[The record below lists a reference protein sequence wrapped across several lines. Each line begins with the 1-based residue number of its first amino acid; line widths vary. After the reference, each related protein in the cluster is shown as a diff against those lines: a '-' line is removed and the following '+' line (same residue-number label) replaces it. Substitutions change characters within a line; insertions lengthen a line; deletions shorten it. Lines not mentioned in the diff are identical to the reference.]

1 MLKKARRILRD
12 MTPEDWC
19 VAMFG
24 ASFFIGVWY
33 ALPMVNTITDVWPFG
48 GGVLRAMEAH
58 TLLPGY
64 GVDYG
69 TLSFYQNYLAM
80 AVALGFGFALSGFD
94 FEAVKTVLILNP
106 SYSLLVP
113 RTVSALTSVALLVI
127 VYRFLKAHTQGTEWR
142 LALLMLTFGSVLTTL
157 LVRSG
162 KMWMLSLL
170 LVVVSFIYLYRAV
183 TEEREKGQLGR
194 LSFTSVITAFL
205 AASNFL
211 FAGLFL
217 VNIPVL
223 LFVFW
228 RTPALW
234 KRLAAMVAFGA
245 AVFLGFFA
253 LNAGNVVEQ
262 ASGFVMQFFDP
273 DSADASV
280 RASLTVFESFMV
292 NARQAVEAFPLLL
305 LALIPALRTGLRD
318 KTLAYLSLLYMAV
331 YIIAVSFIFRADHGL
346 ALNVRHIFPLAFF
359 LVFLIAAFGPPRRLV
374 AFACLAVGLPIYLY
388 TVVLLSV
395 PATYNSAYDYV
406 VAEYGTKDIR
416 IDEHI
421 FEMTLPMNKASYG
434 LYVPASCGSACK
446 HTLAARDDIAF
457 RPLVVTDLSDVA
469 IVATLPPPSLIVVER
484 AIPGCVPLARF
495 GSARGSTPEGNAAR
509 DDEIFDIDINL
520 GRMLLPSFYSLRQL
534 GKNVYIYDGKACTPA
549 VPFRPDPT
557 AVNQP

>member
-1 MLKKARRILRD
+1 MVAQVRRLSL
-12 MTPEDWC
+12 EDC
-19 VAMFG
+19 GVGLFG
-24 ASFFIGVWY
+24 ASFFVGVWY

-80 AVALGFGFALSGFD
+80 AVALGLGFVLSGFD

-113 RTVSALTSVALLVI
+113 RIVSALTSAALLGV
-127 VYRFLKAHTQGTEWR
+127 VYRFLKAHIQGAEWR
-142 LALLMLTFGSVLTTL
+142 LALLMLSFGSVLATL

-170 LVVVSFIYLYRAV
+170 LIVVSFIYLYRAV
-183 TEEREKGQLGR
+183 TEERERGQLGW

-228 RTPALW
+228 RTPLVW
-234 KRLAAMVAFGA
+234 RRLAAMVALGA

-253 LNAGNVVEQ
+253 LNAGNVVGQ

-273 DSADASV
+273 GSADAGV

-292 NARQAVEAFPLLL
+292 GARQAVESFPLLL
-305 LALIPALRTGLRD
+305 VALIPVAYAGIRD
-318 KTLAYLSLLYMAV
+318 KTLFSLAALYGVLYM
-331 YIIAVSFIFRADHGL
+331 IAVSVVFRTDQGL
-346 ALNVRHIFPLAFF
+346 ALNVRHIAPVGFF
-359 LVFLIAAFGPPRRLV
+359 LLFLLASCKPPRRWV
-374 AFACLAVGLPIYLY
+374 SIAFLGVGLLIYMY
-388 TVVLLSV
+388 TLVLLSV
-395 PATYNSAYDYV
+395 PATYNNAYDYV

-416 IDEHI
+416 IDERI
-421 FEMTLPMNKASYG
+421 FELTLPMNKASYG
-434 LYVPASCGSACK
+434 LFVPASCGSACK
-446 HTLAARDDIAF
+446 YTLAAPPRRGAARDDIAF
-457 RPLVVTDLSDVA
+457 KPLVITDLSDEA
-469 IVATLPPPSLIVVER
+469 MVATLPPPSLIVVER
-484 AIPGCVPLARF
+484 AIAGCAPLARF
-495 GSARGSTPEGNAAR
+495 GDVVR

-520 GRMLLPSFYSLRQL
+520 GRMLMPSFYRLRQL
-534 GKNVYIYDGKACTPA
+534 GKNIYIYDGKICAYT
-549 VPFRPDPT
+549 VPFGPSPA